1 VEKTIRRKSL
11 LLYLSITFVIIILDQ
26 ISKLLIQSH
35 LSENQ
40 SISVIGDLVNFH
52 FIYNMGGALGTSI
65 GPTWVYSILTIGA
78 IFLIIKYFTS
88 PESDGVLSRLSLSLI
103 LGGAMGNLIDRI
115 RMGRVV
121 DFIDVGIPHSFR
133 FRWFVFNVADAAIT
147 VGLILFAFSI
157 LFHKKPVDDGS
168 SNLPEPHAPEIE
180 SDTSKA

>member
-1 VEKTIRRKSL
+1 VENRISRKSL
-11 LLYLSITFVIIILDQ
+11 LLYFGITFIVIIIDQ
-26 ISKLLIQSH
+26 ISKLLIQSY

-40 SISVIGDLVNFH
+40 SVSVIGDLVNFH

-65 GPTWVYSILTIGA
+65 GPTWIYSILTIGA

-88 PESDGVLSRLSLSLI
+88 PESDGALSRISLSLI
-103 LGGAMGNLIDRI
+103 LGGAAGNLIDRI

-121 DFIDVGIPHSFR
+121 DFIDVGIPHNLR

-147 VGLILFAFSI
+147 IGLILFAFSI
-157 LFHKKPVDDGS
+157 LFHKKTVDDGS

-180 SDTSKA
+180 SDPSKA